1 MKTKA
6 IALSLL
12 ILCAH
17 VGLLAQEK
25 PELFA
30 RIERVFREQEPA
42 WKVERIN
49 LRDTVNPHQQEI
61 VFRSAR
67 GQALVDVMVWEK
79 EKDAGDVFTAHS
91 ASYDDT
97 AGKKK
102 VKRSLPNLGDENHI
116 WTHPGSTA
124 WPTIKFRKGSII
136 VTIFAPSV
144 AVAKRFARHVH
155 SQIAAPAP
163 PV

>member
-12 ILCAH
+12 ILCAP
-17 VGLLAQEK
+17 GRLLAQEK
-25 PELFA
+25 PELFS

-42 WKVERIN
+42 WKVERSN
-49 LRDTVNPHQQEI
+49 LRNTINPHHQVI
-61 VFRSAR
+61 VYRSAR
-67 GQALVDVMVWEK
+67 GQALVDVMIWEK
-79 EKDAGDVFTAHS
+79 EKDASDVFTAHS
-91 ASYDDT
+91 ISYDDT
-97 AGKKK
+97 AGKKR
-102 VKRSLPNLGDENHI
+102 VKRSLPGLGDENHI
-116 WTHPGSTA
+116 WTDPGSTA

-144 AVAKRFARHVH
+144 AIAKRFARHVY
-155 SQIAAPAP
+155 SQIVALAP